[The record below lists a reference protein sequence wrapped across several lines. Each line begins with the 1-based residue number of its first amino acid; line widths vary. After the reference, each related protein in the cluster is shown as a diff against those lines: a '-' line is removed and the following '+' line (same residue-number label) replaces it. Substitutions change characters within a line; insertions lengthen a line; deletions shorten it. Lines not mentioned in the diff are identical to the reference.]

1 MSNDHIDEKH
11 DDVKINVRRQHELN
25 YWTNAFV
32 VSEAKLRD
40 AVKKVGPVVRDLKA
54 YFQQQ
59 G

>member
-11 DDVKINVRRQHELN
+11 DDVKINVRRKHELN